1 MAVHIINLEI
11 DTQRMLAAVSQ
22 TTAGAQ
28 LLFVGTTRD
37 ITGDRVTQWLDYEA
51 YKPMAVIKLEQL
63 ESTAIERW
71 DICAV
76 EIVHRLGKVL
86 PGEASVA
93 IAVSSPHREDAFECG
108 RWLID
113 TLKQDVPI
121 WKQEHWLDEQ
131 PQWIHPVDK
140 ALGES

>member
-1 MAVHIINLEI
+1 MAVHIIHHEI
-11 DTQRMLAAVSQ
+11 DTQRMLASVSQ
-22 TTAGAQ
+22 SSAGAQ
-28 LLFVGTTRD
+28 LLFIGTTRA

-51 YKPMAVIKLEQL
+51 YQPMAVSKLEQL
-63 ESTAIERW
+63 EYTANERW
-71 DICAV
+71 NICAL

-93 IAVSSPHREDAFECG
+93 IAVSSPHREDAFACG

-131 PQWIHPVDK
+131 PQWIHPIDK
-140 ALGES
+140 ALDKS

>member
-1 MAVHIINLEI
+1 MAIHIIHLEI
-11 DTQRMLAAVSQ
+11 DTQRMLAAVGQ
-22 TTAGAQ
+22 TNAGAQ
-28 LLFVGTTRD
+28 LLFIGTTRD
-37 ITGDRVTQWLDYEA
+37 ITDNRVTQWLDYEA
-51 YKPMAVIKLEQL
+51 YEPMAVSKLEQL
-63 ESTAIERW
+63 ESTANERW
-71 DICAV
+71 DMCAI

-93 IAVSSPHREDAFECG
+93 IAVSSPHREDAFACG

-113 TLKQDVPI
+113 TLKRDVPI

>member
-28 LLFVGTTRD
+28 LLFIGTTRD

-51 YKPMAVIKLEQL
+51 YIPMAVIQLEQL

-71 DICAV
+71 DICAL

-86 PGEASVA
+86 PGEASEA

>member
-1 MAVHIINLEI
+1 MAVHIIHLEI
-11 DTQRMLAAVSQ
+11 NTQRMLAAVSQ
-22 TTAGAQ
+22 THAGAQ
-28 LLFVGTTRD
+28 LLFIGTTRD

-51 YKPMAVIKLEQL
+51 YEPMAINKLREL
-63 ESTAIERW
+63 ESTAFGRW
-71 DICAV
+71 NICAI

-108 RWLID
+108 KWLID

-140 ALGES
+140 ALGDS

>member
-28 LLFVGTTRD
+28 LLFIGTTRD

-51 YKPMAVIKLEQL
+51 YIPMAVIQLEQL

-71 DICAV
+71 DICAL

>member
-1 MAVHIINLEI
+1 ML
-11 DTQRMLAAVSQ
+11 DTVGRTS
-22 TTAGAQ
+22 AGAQ

-37 ITGDRVTQWLDYEA
+37 VTDGRVTQWLDYEA
-51 YKPMAVIKLEQL
+51 YQPMAVSKLEQL
-63 ESTAIERW
+63 ESTARQRW
-71 DICAV
+71 DICAIEV
-76 EIVHRLGKVL
+76 VHRLGKVL

-93 IAVSSPHREDAFECG
+93 IAVSSSHREEAFASG

-140 ALGES
+140 TLGE

>member
-1 MAVHIINLEI
+1 MAVHIIHLQI
-11 DTQRMLAAVSQ
+11 DTQRMLATVSQ
-22 TTAGAQ
+22 TNAGAQ
-28 LLFVGTTRD
+28 LLFIGTTRD
-37 ITGDRVTQWLDYEA
+37 VTGDRVTQWLDYEA
-51 YKPMAVIKLEQL
+51 YEPMAVIKLEQL

-71 DICAV
+71 DICAI

-93 IAVSSPHREDAFECG
+93 IAVSAPHREHAFECG